1 MRTNLRS
8 SPRRTANV
16 ASPSQRV
23 RFHVH
28 HGVQGRRF
36 RSTLSSDEIP
46 DAAGFGGPASLPE
59 FARVALAASSI
70 QQGRHC
76 IGSVRSGSLTLE
88 GIGHVHISRRYTGLP
103 EGRRRAMTVPC
114 ARRREQFRAGF
125 RREEQL
131 LQIGLRHFLKPSPLR
146 NREKHCRFDAAP
158 GHDLRPF
165 PGTRVEKLTEPGLR
179 FLNLPSSAH
188 ASPRVNATDHLY
200 DHSSP
205 AARWR
210 RAEAEPTTEQ
220 RSGNSVH
227 VTAIRTTALPPPL
240 FLRSLPARVAL
251 DPTKRMASNGRG
263 RTRTSLRATCARA
276 RVTSRW
282 NWCTPCSVVPERPSA
297 ALIRGGGRRRT
308 HGTVTGN
315 HAAAHP
321 ERNSDTDSLSCTHA
335 GTSFRAPPTGNCSSR
350 IRRCCP
356 NFFLNF
362 LSRCPWW
369 PQASTRAVRRAS
381 FGSCTSSTLD
391 GRGRPS
397 GPLPF
402 GFPATLRIASSS
414 RRIHASVVL
423 TGTT

>member
-1 MRTNLRS
+1 
-8 SPRRTANV
+8 
-16 ASPSQRV
+16 
-23 RFHVH
+23 
-28 HGVQGRRF
+28 
-36 RSTLSSDEIP
+36 
-46 DAAGFGGPASLPE
+46 
-59 FARVALAASSI
+59 
-70 QQGRHC
+70 
-76 IGSVRSGSLTLE
+76 
-88 GIGHVHISRRYTGLP
+88 
-103 EGRRRAMTVPC
+103 MTVPC

-131 LQIGLRHFLKPSPLR
+131 LQVGLRHFLKPSPLR

-165 PGTRVEKLTEPGLR
+165 PGARVEKLTEPGLR

-263 RTRTSLRATCARA
+263 RTRTSLRATYARA

-423 TGTT
+423 TGTTQTPSACDAAPSNASAISSNRSRYPAASASRWTKSRSNSDSVKSTLRIFLSNTDPPPAPGSRMLVRAIAVPTTSAAPQCDSSF